1 MKKKILISVV
11 FACVVFFVSAP
22 GEAASKKDSYYY
34 HDTVLNNVWDW
45 VTTVGK
51 SPQEKKRITTQH
63 RTHRAKVRY
72 ARDQKKNSAAI
83 EAENKQ
89 RQKQDEKMQQLRLK
103 EREERIR
110 ELKERA
116 AAQEQKD

>member
-1 MKKKILISVV
+1 MKKKTAFFLIGICCAIAVP
-11 FACVVFFVSAP
+11 AL

-45 VTTVGK
+45 ATTVGK

-72 ARDQKKNSAAI
+72 AKDQKKNSAAI